1 VPNTAYL
8 EHYTVEDYVHWEG
21 DWELIYGAP
30 YAMSPSPSIT
40 HQRIAKRFLV
50 LMDAQ
55 LEECSSCEVLSE
67 VDWHC
72 ADDII
77 VRPDIVLVCD
87 VEGERLLKTPELII
101 EVVSPSTLKRDE
113 QIKRVLYQEK
123 GVKNYILVYPQEQKV
138 VIYQL
143 VEGKYEQ
150 VRGKKEEVF
159 DFQVQH
165 CTIELAFDQ
174 IWQG

>member
-1 VPNTAYL
+1 MPNTAYL
-8 EHYTVEDYVHWEG
+8 EHYTVDDYVHWEG
-21 DWELIYGAP
+21 NWELIYGAP

-40 HQRIAKRFLV
+40 HQRVAKRFLV
-50 LMDAQ
+50 QLDAQ
-55 LEECSSCEVLSE
+55 LKECSSCEVLSE

-72 ADDII
+72 AEDII

-87 VEGERLLKTPELII
+87 VEGERLLETPELII
-101 EVVSPSTLKRDE
+101 EVVSPSTVKRDE
-113 QIKRVLYQEK
+113 QIKRVLYQEN
-123 GVKNYILVYPQEQKV
+123 GVKTYILVYPQEQKV

-143 VEGKYEQ
+143 VKGEYQQ
-150 VRGKKEEVF
+150 VRGKKEQVF

-165 CTIELAFDQ
+165 CTIKLAFDQ

>member
-1 VPNTAYL
+1 MPNTAYL
-8 EHYTVEDYVHWEG
+8 EYYTADDYAHWEG
-21 DWELIYGAP
+21 NWELIYGAP

-40 HQRIAKRFLV
+40 HQRVAKRFLV
-50 LMDAQ
+50 QLDAQ
-55 LEECSSCEVLSE
+55 LKECPLCEVLSE

-77 VRPDIVLVCD
+77 VRPDIVLVCN
-87 VEGERLLKTPELII
+87 VEGEHLVETPELII

-113 QIKRVLYQEK
+113 QIKRVLYQEQ

-143 VEGKYEQ
+143 VKGEYQQ
-150 VRGKKEEVF
+150 VRGKKKHVF

-165 CTIELAFDQ
+165 CTIRLAFDK

>member
-1 VPNTAYL
+1 MPNTAYL
-8 EHYTVEDYVHWEG
+8 EHYTADDYAQWEG

-40 HQRIAKRFLV
+40 HQRVAKRFLV
-50 LMDAQ
+50 MLDTQ

-77 VRPDIVLVCD
+77 VRPDIVAVCD
-87 VEGERLLKTPELII
+87 VAGEKLVQTPELII
-101 EVVSPSTLKRDE
+101 EVISPSTVKRDE
-113 QIKRVLYQEK
+113 QIKLVLYQEK
-123 GVKNYILVYPQEQKV
+123 GVKTYILVYPQDRKV

-143 VEGKYEQ
+143 AGGKYRKVGE
-150 VRGKKEEVF
+150 KHENSF
-159 DFQVQH
+159 AFQIKN
-165 CTIELAFDQ
+165 CPINLAFDK

>member
-8 EHYTVEDYVHWEG
+8 EYYTADDYAHWEG
-21 DWELIYGAP
+21 NWELIYGAP

-40 HQRIAKRFLV
+40 HQRVAKRFLV
-50 LMDAQ
+50 QLDAQ
-55 LEECSSCEVLSE
+55 LKECPLCEVLSE

-72 ADDII
+72 AEDII

-87 VEGERLLKTPELII
+87 VKGERLFETPELII
-101 EVVSPSTLKRDE
+101 EVVSPSTVKRDE

-143 VEGKYEQ
+143 VNGEYQQ
-150 VRGKKEEVF
+150 VKGKKEQVF

-165 CTIELAFDQ
+165 CIIKLAFDQ